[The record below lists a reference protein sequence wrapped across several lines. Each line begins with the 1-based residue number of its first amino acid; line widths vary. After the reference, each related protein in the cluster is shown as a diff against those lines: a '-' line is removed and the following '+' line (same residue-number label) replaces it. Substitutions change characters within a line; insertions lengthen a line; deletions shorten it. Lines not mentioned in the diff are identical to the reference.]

1 MQDGQVAFRVR
12 DKANAGKKRIETLS
26 AQSFIGRFLLHALP
40 SGFKRIRHYGML
52 APCHKQKKLAA
63 CRQAL
68 KARAPDA
75 AMIESVQA
83 FMQRVA
89 GIDLGRCPCCD
100 HGTMQVVGV
109 ILPGRHRCRATG
121 PPP

>member
-1 MQDGQVAFRVR
+1 VR
-12 DKANAGKKRIETLS
+12 DNANAGKKRIERLP

-40 SGFKRIRHYGML
+40 NGFKRIRHYGVL
-52 APCHKQKKLAA
+52 APCHKEKKLQA

-68 KARAPDA
+68 GVKAPDA
-75 AMIESVQA
+75 AVIESVQA

-89 GIDLGRCPCCD
+89 RLDIGKCPCCE

-109 ILPGRHRCRATG
+109 ILPKRGQRQATG

>member
-1 MQDGQVAFRVR
+1 MQDGQGRVR
-12 DKANAGKKRIETLS
+12 DHANAGKKRTLRLS
-26 AQSFIGRFLLHALP
+26 APSFIGRFLLHALP

-52 APCHKQKKLAA
+52 APCHKQDKLAA

-68 KARAPDA
+68 NVKAPDA
-75 AMIESVQA
+75 TVIESVQA

-89 GIDLGRCPCCD
+89 GIHIGRCTCCEQ
-100 HGTMQVVGV
+100 GTLEVVGV
-109 ILPGRHRCRATG
+109 IMPIRERCRATG